1 MEFIKDLTRKVTDTA
16 RVAAKKSSDMVE
28 ITKLNFSIGSEEDK
42 IKKIYMQIG
51 ETVYRSFEK
60 GEEVSGDLK
69 ELCEKVSDMK
79 KNIEKM
85 KQQILKIKGVKIC
98 PSCKGELPEEVAY
111 CPKCGTKQEVVVS
124 SAESKE
130 ENRRE
135 NNTEPGEQDKAE
147 NSTGCNPECN
157 AESNVENNVERSK
170 ETTGENKEE
179 SCGSECPAEQNEKK

>member
-98 PSCKGELPEEVAY
+98 PSCKGELLKRLLIAQMRHKTGSG
-111 CPKCGTKQEVVVS
+111 CIFRGIK
-124 SAESKE
+124 
-130 ENRRE
+130 RRE
-135 NNTEPGEQDKAE
+135 QKGE
-147 NSTGCNPECN
+147 
-157 AESNVENNVERSK
+157 
-170 ETTGENKEE
+170 
-179 SCGSECPAEQNEKK
+179 

>member
-1 MEFIKDLTRKVTDTA
+1 
-16 RVAAKKSSDMVE
+16 VE

-157 AESNVENNVERSK
+157 AESNVENNVECSK
-170 ETTGENKEE
+170 ELPERTRKKAAGANAPLSKTRK
-179 SCGSECPAEQNEKK
+179 NEVLIF